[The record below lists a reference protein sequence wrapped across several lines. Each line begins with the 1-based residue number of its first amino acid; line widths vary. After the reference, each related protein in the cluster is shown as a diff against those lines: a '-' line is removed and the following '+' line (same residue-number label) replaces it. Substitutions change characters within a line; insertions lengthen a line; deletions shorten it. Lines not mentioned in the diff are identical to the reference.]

1 VRPELAA
8 FHFATLDS
16 KDRTTVEA
24 HLLVCLP
31 CLEAYLDHKRAV
43 EEGEAEPEPAAHV
56 RSKLR
61 RAVADAVRARVEPRA
76 WSWWERPLA
85 IACAVGSVVLA
96 FGAVHRVANDPG
108 EPAHAA
114 RAAP

>member
-1 VRPELAA
+1 
-8 FHFATLDS
+8 
-16 KDRTTVEA
+16 
-24 HLLVCLP
+24 
-31 CLEAYLDHKRAV
+31 
-43 EEGEAEPEPAAHV
+43 
-56 RSKLR
+56 
-61 RAVADAVRARVEPRA
+61 VADAVRARVEPRA